1 MNVIQELKKQL
12 LENPENICT
21 LLEEFEFEHITL
33 KRNEI
38 RFARNSEGGQ
48 NIRIRLE
55 NNDYLNVTDY
65 ARSEHCDIVSYIIKV
80 KHTDFRTVLT
90 AIKRILH
97 LSDDWRPQSNK
108 REIFG
113 GVYSRIINK
122 TKPQPKVY
130 NESILNNYL
139 KVGNTRFLKDHLSL
153 ESQRRFEIM
162 YNVETDRIVIPI
174 RNTFGDLCGTKC
186 RRNYDTD
193 NEDDP
198 KYIFEYPC
206 QKSLILYGVYQNYPW
221 LYGSDKIFI
230 FEAEKSVIAADS
242 YGYQNAVSIMGNV
255 LSEYQAKE
263 LLSLNA
269 KEYCFMLDEGLDPEI
284 TYKNTQTLKSLAT
297 MREFKITWFDWRNSL
312 SIGEKESPTDGG
324 KDNFYYILN
333 NEIQDIN
340 ELEEE
345 LAEDEI

>member
-1 MNVIQELKKQL
+1 MIQELKKQL

-21 LLEEFEFEHITL
+21 LLEEFDFAHITL

-38 RFARNSEGGQ
+38 RFARNSDGGP
-48 NIRIRLE
+48 NIRIKLD

-65 ARSEHCDIVSYIIKV
+65 ARSEHCDIVSYIIKE

-206 QKSLILYGVYQNYPW
+206 QTSLILYGAYQNYPW

>member
-1 MNVIQELKKQL
+1 MISELKKQL
-12 LENPENICT
+12 LEDPENICT
-21 LLEEFEFEHITL
+21 LLEEFDFAHITL

-38 RFARNSEGGQ
+38 RFARNSDGGQ
-48 NIRIRLE
+48 NIRIKLE
-55 NNDYLNVTDY
+55 NNNYLNVTDY
-65 ARSEHCDIVSYIIKV
+65 ARSEHCDIVSYIIKE
-80 KHTDFRTVLT
+80 KHTDFRTILT

-113 GVYSRIINK
+113 GIYSRIINK

-130 NESILNNYL
+130 DESILNDYP

-206 QKSLILYGVYQNYPW
+206 QKSLILYGAYQNYPW

-242 YGYQNAVSIMGNV
+242 YGYQNTVSIMGNV

-269 KEYCFMLDEGLDPEI
+269 KEYVFLLDEGLDLGI
-284 TYKNTQTLKSLAT
+284 TFQNAKILKECAA
-297 MREFKITWFDWRNSL
+297 MRDIQISYFDWTESL
-312 SIGEKESPTDGG
+312 SVGEKESPTDSG
-324 KDNFYYILN
+324 KEIFEYII
-333 NEIQDIN
+333 EN
-340 ELEEE
+340 ELVKYE
-345 LAEDEI
+345 

>member
-1 MNVIQELKKQL
+1 MIQELKKQL
-12 LENPENICT
+12 LENPESIRI

-65 ARSEHCDIVSYIIKV
+65 ARSEHCDIVSYIIKE

-90 AIKRILH
+90 AIKKILH

-206 QKSLILYGVYQNYPW
+206 QKSLILYGAYQNYPW

-242 YGYQNAVSIMGNV
+242 YGYQNVVSIMGNV

-284 TYKNTQTLKSLAT
+284 TYKNAQTLKSLAT
-297 MREFKITWFDWRNSL
+297 MRKFKITWFDWRNSL

>member
-1 MNVIQELKKQL
+1 MIVELKKQL

-21 LLEEFEFEHITL
+21 LLEEFEFEHITI

-48 NIRIRLE
+48 NIRIKLE
-55 NNDYLNVTDY
+55 NNNYLNVTDY
-65 ARSEHCDIVSYIIKV
+65 ARSEHCDIVSYIIKE
-80 KHTDFRTVLT
+80 KHTDFKTILT
-90 AIKRILH
+90 AIKKILH

-206 QKSLILYGVYQNYPW
+206 QKSLILYGAYQNYPW

-242 YGYQNAVSIMGNV
+242 YGYQNAVSIMGNI
-255 LSEYQAKE
+255 LSENQAKE

-284 TYKNTQTLKSLAT
+284 TYKNAQTLKSLAT
-297 MREFKITWFDWRNSL
+297 MRKFKITWFDWRNSL

>member
-1 MNVIQELKKQL
+1 MINEILQKLSENPDAIVEL
-12 LENPENICT
+12 LEHYECGKIKVNT
-21 LLEEFEFEHITL
+21 H
-33 KRNEI
+33 EI
-38 RFARNSEGGQ
+38 RFARDDRPESGL
-48 NIRIRLE
+48 NISIRLA
-55 NNDYLNVTDY
+55 NNDACFVKDF
-65 ARSEHCDIVSYIIKV
+65 ARSEANNIVSWLCKEKNV
-80 KHTDFRTVLT
+80 KFKDVLVT
-90 AIKRILH
+90 IKRILH

-113 GVYSRIINK
+113 GIYSRIINK

-153 ESQRRFEIM
+153 ESQHRFEIM

-193 NEDDP
+193 NENDP
-198 KYIFEYPC
+198 KYIFEHPC
-206 QKSLILYGVYQNYPW
+206 QKSLILYGAYQNYPW

-269 KEYCFMLDEGLDPEI
+269 KEYVFLLDEGLDLDI
-284 TYKNTQTLKSLAT
+284 TFQNAKILKECAV
-297 MREFKITWFDWRNSL
+297 MRDIQISYFDWTESL
-312 SIGEKESPTDGG
+312 SVGEKESPTDSG
-324 KDNFYYILN
+324 KEIFEYII
-333 NEIQDIN
+333 EN
-340 ELEEE
+340 ELVKYE
-345 LAEDEI
+345 

>member
-1 MNVIQELKKQL
+1 MLDEILKKL
-12 LENPENICT
+12 SENPEAIVE
-21 LLEEFEFEHITL
+21 LLEHYECGKIKVNTREV
-33 KRNEI
+33 
-38 RFARNSEGGQ
+38 RFARDDRPESGL
-48 NIRIRLE
+48 NISIRLV
-55 NNDYLNVTDY
+55 NNDACFVKDF
-65 ARSEHCDIVSYIIKV
+65 ARSEANNIVSWLCKEKNV
-80 KHTDFRTVLT
+80 KFKDVLVT
-90 AIKRILH
+90 IKRILH

-242 YGYQNAVSIMGNV
+242 YGYQNAVSIMGNT

-269 KEYCFMLDEGLDPEI
+269 KEYIFLLDEGLDLDI
-284 TYKNTQTLKSLAT
+284 TFQNAKILKDCAV
-297 MREFKITWFDWRNSL
+297 MRDIQISYFDWTSSL
-312 SIGEKESPTDGG
+312 SVGEKESPTDGG
-324 KDNFYYILN
+324 RENFKYIIN
-333 NEIQDIN
+333 NELDRI
-340 ELEEE
+340 
-345 LAEDEI
+345 

>member
-1 MNVIQELKKQL
+1 MLDEILKRLSENQEAIVEL
-12 LENPENICT
+12 LEYYECGKIKVNTREV
-21 LLEEFEFEHITL
+21 
-33 KRNEI
+33 
-38 RFARNSEGGQ
+38 RFARDDRPESGL
-48 NIRIRLE
+48 NISIRLV
-55 NNDYLNVTDY
+55 NNDACFVKDF
-65 ARSEHCDIVSYIIKV
+65 ARSEANNIVSWLCKEKNV
-80 KHTDFRTVLT
+80 KFKDVLVT
-90 AIKRILH
+90 IKRILH

-206 QKSLILYGVYQNYPW
+206 QKSLILYGAYQNYPW

-242 YGYQNAVSIMGNV
+242 YGYQNAVSIMGNT

-269 KEYCFMLDEGLDPEI
+269 KEYIFLLDEGLDLDI
-284 TYKNTQTLKSLAT
+284 TFQNAKILKDCAV
-297 MREFKITWFDWRNSL
+297 MRDIQISYFDWTSSL
-312 SIGEKESPTDGG
+312 SVGEKESPTDGG
-324 KDNFYYILN
+324 RENFKYIIN
-333 NEIQDIN
+333 NELDRI
-340 ELEEE
+340 
-345 LAEDEI
+345 

>member
-1 MNVIQELKKQL
+1 MIQELKKQL

-21 LLEEFEFEHITL
+21 LLEEFDFAHITL

-38 RFARNSEGGQ
+38 RFARNSDGGQ
-48 NIRIRLE
+48 NIRIKLE
-55 NNDYLNVTDY
+55 NNNYLNVTDY
-65 ARSEHCDIVSYIIKV
+65 ARSEHCDIVSYIIKE
-80 KHTDFRTVLT
+80 KHTDFRTILT
-90 AIKRILH
+90 AIKRILN

-113 GVYSRIINK
+113 GIYSRIINK

-130 NESILNNYL
+130 DESILNDYP

-206 QKSLILYGVYQNYPW
+206 QKSLILYGAYQNYPW

>member
-1 MNVIQELKKQL
+1 MLDEILKKL
-12 LENPENICT
+12 SENPEAIVE
-21 LLEEFEFEHITL
+21 LLEHYECGKIKVNTREV
-33 KRNEI
+33 
-38 RFARNSEGGQ
+38 RFARDDRPESGL
-48 NIRIRLE
+48 NISIRLV
-55 NNDYLNVTDY
+55 NNDACFVKDF
-65 ARSEHCDIVSYIIKV
+65 ARSEANNIVSWLCKEKNV
-80 KHTDFRTVLT
+80 KFKDVLVT
-90 AIKRILH
+90 IKRILH

-206 QKSLILYGVYQNYPW
+206 QKSLILYGAYQSYPW

-230 FEAEKSVIAADS
+230 FEAEKSVIVADS
-242 YGYQNAVSIMGNV
+242 YGYQNAVSIMGNT

-269 KEYCFMLDEGLDPEI
+269 KEYIFLLDEGLDLDI
-284 TYKNTQTLKSLAT
+284 TFQNAKILKDCAV
-297 MREFKITWFDWRNSL
+297 MRDIQISYFDWTSSL
-312 SIGEKESPTDGG
+312 SVGEKESPTDGG
-324 KDNFYYILN
+324 MENFKYIIN
-333 NEIQDIN
+333 NELDRI
-340 ELEEE
+340 
-345 LAEDEI
+345 

>member
-1 MNVIQELKKQL
+1 
-12 LENPENICT
+12 
-21 LLEEFEFEHITL
+21 
-33 KRNEI
+33 
-38 RFARNSEGGQ
+38 
-48 NIRIRLE
+48 
-55 NNDYLNVTDY
+55 
-65 ARSEHCDIVSYIIKV
+65 
-80 KHTDFRTVLT
+80 
-90 AIKRILH
+90 
-97 LSDDWRPQSNK
+97 
-108 REIFG
+108 
-113 GVYSRIINK
+113 
-122 TKPQPKVY
+122 
-130 NESILNNYL
+130 
-139 KVGNTRFLKDHLSL
+139 
-153 ESQRRFEIM
+153 M

>member
-1 MNVIQELKKQL
+1 MIQELKKQL
-12 LENPENICT
+12 LENPENICI
-21 LLEEFEFEHITL
+21 LLEEFDFAHITL

-38 RFARNSEGGQ
+38 RFARNSDGGQ
-48 NIRIRLE
+48 NIRIKLE
-55 NNDYLNVTDY
+55 NNNYLNVTDY
-65 ARSEHCDIVSYIIKV
+65 ARSEHCDIVSYIIKE
-80 KHTDFRTVLT
+80 KHTDFRTILT

-113 GVYSRIINK
+113 GIYSRIINK

-130 NESILNNYL
+130 DESILNDYP

-206 QKSLILYGVYQNYPW
+206 QKSLILYGAYQNYPW

>member
-1 MNVIQELKKQL
+1 MIAELKKQL
-12 LENPENICT
+12 LEDPENIRT
-21 LLEEFEFEHITL
+21 LLEEFEFEHITI
-33 KRNEI
+33 KRNEV

-55 NNDYLNVTDY
+55 NNNYLNVTDY
-65 ARSEHCDIVSYIIKV
+65 ARSEHCDIVSYIIKE

-242 YGYQNAVSIMGNV
+242 YGYQNTVSIMGNV

>member
-1 MNVIQELKKQL
+1 MIQELKKQL
-12 LENPENICT
+12 LENPESIRT
-21 LLEEFEFEHITL
+21 LLEEFEFEYITL

-65 ARSEHCDIVSYIIKV
+65 ARSEHCDIVSYIIKE

-90 AIKRILH
+90 AIKKILH

-153 ESQRRFEIM
+153 ESQHRFEIM

-206 QKSLILYGVYQNYPW
+206 QKSLILYGAYQNYPW

-242 YGYQNAVSIMGNV
+242 YGYQNAVSIMGNI
-255 LSEYQAKE
+255 LSENQAKE

-284 TYKNTQTLKSLAT
+284 TYKNAQTLKSLAT
-297 MREFKITWFDWRNSL
+297 MRKFKITWFDWRNSL

>member
-1 MNVIQELKKQL
+1 MLDEILKKL
-12 LENPENICT
+12 SENPEAIVE
-21 LLEEFEFEHITL
+21 LLEYYECGKIKVNTREV
-33 KRNEI
+33 
-38 RFARNSEGGQ
+38 RFARDDRPESGL
-48 NIRIRLE
+48 NISIRLV
-55 NNDYLNVTDY
+55 NNDACFVKDF
-65 ARSEHCDIVSYIIKV
+65 ARSEANNIVSWLCKEKNV
-80 KHTDFRTVLT
+80 KFKDVLVT
-90 AIKRILH
+90 IKRILH

-206 QKSLILYGVYQNYPW
+206 QKSLILYGAYQNYPW

-242 YGYQNAVSIMGNV
+242 YGYQNAVSIMGNT

-269 KEYCFMLDEGLDPEI
+269 KEYIFLLDEGLDLDI
-284 TYKNTQTLKSLAT
+284 TFQNAKILKDCAV
-297 MREFKITWFDWRNSL
+297 MRDIQISYFDWTSSL
-312 SIGEKESPTDGG
+312 SVGEKESPTDGG
-324 KDNFYYILN
+324 RENFKYIIN
-333 NEIQDIN
+333 NELDRI
-340 ELEEE
+340 
-345 LAEDEI
+345 

>member
-1 MNVIQELKKQL
+1 MLDEILKKL
-12 LENPENICT
+12 SENPEAIVE
-21 LLEEFEFEHITL
+21 LLEYYECGKIKVNTREV
-33 KRNEI
+33 
-38 RFARNSEGGQ
+38 RFARDDRPKSGL
-48 NIRIRLE
+48 NISIRLI
-55 NNDYLNVTDY
+55 NNDACFVKDY
-65 ARSEHCDIVSYIIKV
+65 ARSEANNIVSWLCKEKNV
-80 KHTDFRTVLT
+80 KFKDVLVT
-90 AIKRILH
+90 IKRILH

-206 QKSLILYGVYQNYPW
+206 QKSLILYGAYQNYPW

-242 YGYQNAVSIMGNV
+242 YGYQNAVSIMGNT

-269 KEYCFMLDEGLDPEI
+269 KEYIFLLDEGLDLDI
-284 TYKNTQTLKSLAT
+284 TFQNAKILKDCAV
-297 MREFKITWFDWRNSL
+297 MRDIQISYFDWTSSL
-312 SIGEKESPTDGG
+312 SVGEKESPTDGG
-324 KDNFYYILN
+324 RENFKYIIN
-333 NEIQDIN
+333 NELDRI
-340 ELEEE
+340 
-345 LAEDEI
+345 

>member
-1 MNVIQELKKQL
+1 MLDEILKKL
-12 LENPENICT
+12 SENPEAIVE
-21 LLEEFEFEHITL
+21 LLEHYECGKIKVNTREV
-33 KRNEI
+33 
-38 RFARNSEGGQ
+38 RFARDDRPESGL
-48 NIRIRLE
+48 NISIRLV
-55 NNDYLNVTDY
+55 NNDACFVKDF
-65 ARSEHCDIVSYIIKV
+65 ARSEANNIVSWLCKEKNV
-80 KHTDFRTVLT
+80 KFKDVLVT
-90 AIKRILH
+90 IKRILH

-206 QKSLILYGVYQNYPW
+206 QKSLILYGAYQNYPW

-242 YGYQNAVSIMGNV
+242 YGYQNAVSIMGNT

-269 KEYCFMLDEGLDPEI
+269 KEYIFLLDEGLDLDI
-284 TYKNTQTLKSLAT
+284 TFQNAKILKDCAV
-297 MREFKITWFDWRNSL
+297 MRDIQISYFDWTSSL
-312 SIGEKESPTDGG
+312 SVGEKESPTDGG
-324 KDNFYYILN
+324 MESFKYIIN
-333 NEIQDIN
+333 NELDRI
-340 ELEEE
+340 
-345 LAEDEI
+345 

>member
-12 LENPENICT
+12 LENPESIRT

-65 ARSEHCDIVSYIIKV
+65 ARSEHCDIVSYIIKE

-90 AIKRILH
+90 AIKKILH

-206 QKSLILYGVYQNYPW
+206 QKSLILYGAYQNYPW

-242 YGYQNAVSIMGNV
+242 YGYQNAVSIMGNI
-255 LSEYQAKE
+255 LSENQAKE

-284 TYKNTQTLKSLAT
+284 TYKNAQTLKSLAT
-297 MREFKITWFDWRNSL
+297 MRKFKITWFDWRNSL

>member
-1 MNVIQELKKQL
+1 MISELKKQL
-12 LENPENICT
+12 LEDPENICT
-21 LLEEFEFEHITL
+21 LLEEFEFEHITI

-48 NIRIRLE
+48 NIRIKLE

-65 ARSEHCDIVSYIIKV
+65 VRSEHCDIVSYIIKE

-90 AIKRILH
+90 AIKKILH

-206 QKSLILYGVYQNYPW
+206 QKSLILYGAYQNYPW

-242 YGYQNAVSIMGNV
+242 YGYQNAVSIMGNI
-255 LSEYQAKE
+255 LSENQAKE

-284 TYKNTQTLKSLAT
+284 TYKNAQTLKSLAT
-297 MREFKITWFDWRNSL
+297 MRKFKITWFDWRNSL

>member
-1 MNVIQELKKQL
+1 MISELKKQL
-12 LENPENICT
+12 LEDPENICT
-21 LLEEFEFEHITL
+21 LLEEFEFEHITI

-38 RFARNSEGGQ
+38 RFARNSDGGQ
-48 NIRIRLE
+48 NIRIKLE
-55 NNDYLNVTDY
+55 NNNYLNVTDY
-65 ARSEHCDIVSYIIKV
+65 ARSEHCDIVSYIIKE
-80 KHTDFRTVLT
+80 KHTDFRTILT
-90 AIKRILH
+90 AIKRILN

>member
-1 MNVIQELKKQL
+1 MIAELKKQL
-12 LENPENICT
+12 LEDPENIRT
-21 LLEEFEFEHITL
+21 LLEEFEFEHITI
-33 KRNEI
+33 KRNEV

-55 NNDYLNVTDY
+55 NNNYLNVTDY
-65 ARSEHCDIVSYIIKV
+65 ARSEHCDIVSYIIKE

-90 AIKRILH
+90 AIKRTLH

>member
-1 MNVIQELKKQL
+1 MIQELKKQL

-21 LLEEFEFEHITL
+21 LLEEFDFAHITL

-38 RFARNSEGGQ
+38 RFARNSDGGQ
-48 NIRIRLE
+48 NIRIKLE
-55 NNDYLNVTDY
+55 NNNYLNVTDY
-65 ARSEHCDIVSYIIKV
+65 ARSEHCDIVSYIIKE
-80 KHTDFRTVLT
+80 KHTDFRTILT

-113 GVYSRIINK
+113 GIYSRIINK

-130 NESILNNYL
+130 DESILNDYP

-206 QKSLILYGVYQNYPW
+206 QKSLILYGAYQNYPW

>member
-1 MNVIQELKKQL
+1 M
-12 LENPENICT
+12 
-21 LLEEFEFEHITL
+21 
-33 KRNEI
+33 
-38 RFARNSEGGQ
+38 
-48 NIRIRLE
+48 
-55 NNDYLNVTDY
+55 
-65 ARSEHCDIVSYIIKV
+65 
-80 KHTDFRTVLT
+80 
-90 AIKRILH
+90 
-97 LSDDWRPQSNK
+97 
-108 REIFG
+108 
-113 GVYSRIINK
+113 
-122 TKPQPKVY
+122 Y

-206 QKSLILYGVYQNYPW
+206 QKSLILYGAYQNYPW

-269 KEYCFMLDEGLDPEI
+269 KEYVFLLDEGLDLGI
-284 TYKNTQTLKSLAT
+284 TFQNAKILKECAV
-297 MREFKITWFDWRNSL
+297 MRDIQISYFDWTESL
-312 SIGEKESPTDGG
+312 SVGEKESPTDSG
-324 KDNFYYILN
+324 KEIFEYII
-333 NEIQDIN
+333 EN
-340 ELEEE
+340 ELVKYE
-345 LAEDEI
+345 

>member
-1 MNVIQELKKQL
+1 MLDEILKRLSENQEAIVEL
-12 LENPENICT
+12 LEYYECGKIKVNTREV
-21 LLEEFEFEHITL
+21 
-33 KRNEI
+33 
-38 RFARNSEGGQ
+38 RFARDDRPESGL
-48 NIRIRLE
+48 NISIRLV
-55 NNDYLNVTDY
+55 NNDSCFVKDF
-65 ARSEHCDIVSYIIKV
+65 ARSEANNIVSWLCKEKNV
-80 KHTDFRTVLT
+80 KFKDVLVT
-90 AIKRILH
+90 IKRILH

-206 QKSLILYGVYQNYPW
+206 QKSLILYGAYQNYPW

-242 YGYQNAVSIMGNV
+242 YGYQNAVSIMGNT

-269 KEYCFMLDEGLDPEI
+269 KEYIFLLDEGLDLDI
-284 TYKNTQTLKSLAT
+284 TFQNAKILKDCAV
-297 MREFKITWFDWRNSL
+297 MRDIQISYFDWTSSL
-312 SIGEKESPTDGG
+312 SVGEKESPTDGG
-324 KDNFYYILN
+324 RENFKYIIN
-333 NEIQDIN
+333 NELDRI
-340 ELEEE
+340 
-345 LAEDEI
+345 

>member
-1 MNVIQELKKQL
+1 MLDEILKKL
-12 LENPENICT
+12 SENPEAIVE
-21 LLEEFEFEHITL
+21 LLEHYECGKIKVNTREV
-33 KRNEI
+33 
-38 RFARNSEGGQ
+38 RFARDDRPESGL
-48 NIRIRLE
+48 NISIRLV
-55 NNDYLNVTDY
+55 NNDACFVKDF
-65 ARSEHCDIVSYIIKV
+65 ARSEANNIVSWLCKEKNV
-80 KHTDFRTVLT
+80 KFKDVLVT
-90 AIKRILH
+90 IKRILH

-206 QKSLILYGVYQNYPW
+206 QKSLILYGAYQNYPW

-230 FEAEKSVIAADS
+230 VEAEKSVIAADS
-242 YGYQNAVSIMGNV
+242 YGYQNAVSIMGNT

-269 KEYCFMLDEGLDPEI
+269 KEYIFLLDEGLDLDI
-284 TYKNTQTLKSLAT
+284 TFQNAKILKDCAV
-297 MREFKITWFDWRNSL
+297 MRDIQISYFDWTSSL
-312 SIGEKESPTDGG
+312 SVGEKESPTDGG
-324 KDNFYYILN
+324 MENFKYIIN
-333 NEIQDIN
+333 NELDRI
-340 ELEEE
+340 
-345 LAEDEI
+345 

>member
-1 MNVIQELKKQL
+1 MLDEILKKL
-12 LENPENICT
+12 SENPEAIVE
-21 LLEEFEFEHITL
+21 LLEHYECGKIKVNTREV
-33 KRNEI
+33 
-38 RFARNSEGGQ
+38 RFARDDRPESGL
-48 NIRIRLE
+48 NISIRLV
-55 NNDYLNVTDY
+55 NNDACFVKDF
-65 ARSEHCDIVSYIIKV
+65 ARSEANNIVSWLCKDKNV
-80 KHTDFRTVLT
+80 KFKDVLVT
-90 AIKRILH
+90 IKRILH

-206 QKSLILYGVYQNYPW
+206 QKSLILYGAYQNYPW

-242 YGYQNAVSIMGNV
+242 YGYQNAVSIMGNT

-269 KEYCFMLDEGLDPEI
+269 KEYIFLLDEGLDLDI
-284 TYKNTQTLKSLAT
+284 TFQNAKILKDCAV
-297 MREFKITWFDWRNSL
+297 MRDIQISYFDWTSSL
-312 SIGEKESPTDGG
+312 SVGEKESPTDGG
-324 KDNFYYILN
+324 RENFKYIIN
-333 NEIQDIN
+333 NELDRI
-340 ELEEE
+340 
-345 LAEDEI
+345 

>member
-1 MNVIQELKKQL
+1 MISELKKQL
-12 LENPENICT
+12 LEDPENICT
-21 LLEEFEFEHITL
+21 LLEEFEFEHITI

-65 ARSEHCDIVSYIIKV
+65 ARSEHCDIVSYIIKE
-80 KHTDFRTVLT
+80 KHTDFRTILT

-139 KVGNTRFLKDHLSL
+139 KVGNTRFLKDNLSL

>member
-1 MNVIQELKKQL
+1 MIQELKKQL

-21 LLEEFEFEHITL
+21 LLEEFDFAHITL

-38 RFARNSEGGQ
+38 RFARNSDGGP
-48 NIRIRLE
+48 NIRIKLE

-65 ARSEHCDIVSYIIKV
+65 ARSEHCDIVSYIIKE

>member
-1 MNVIQELKKQL
+1 MIAELKKQL
-12 LENPENICT
+12 LENPESIRT
-21 LLEEFEFEHITL
+21 LLEEFDFSHITL

-65 ARSEHCDIVSYIIKV
+65 ARSEHCDIVSYIIKE
-80 KHTDFRTVLT
+80 KHTDFRTVLV

-97 LSDDWRPQSNK
+97 LSDDWRPQSK

-113 GVYSRIINK
+113 GIYSRIINK

-130 NESILNNYL
+130 DESILHDYL

-162 YNVETDRIVIPI
+162 YNIETDRIVIPI

-193 NEDDP
+193 NPEDP
-198 KYIFEYPC
+198 KYIYEYPC
-206 QKSLILYGVYQNYPW
+206 QKNLILYGAFQNYQW
-221 LYGSDKIFI
+221 LYGADKIFI
-230 FEAEKSVIAADS
+230 FEAEKSTIAADS
-242 YGYQNAVSIMGNV
+242 YGYRNTVSIMGNT

-269 KEYCFMLDEGLDPEI
+269 KEYVFLLDEGLDLNV
-284 TYKNTQTLKSLAT
+284 TFQNAKMLKDCAA
-297 MREFKITWFDWRNSL
+297 MRDIKISYFDWTESL
-312 SIGEKESPTDGG
+312 EIGDKESPTDSG
-324 KDNFYYILN
+324 KDVFEYIIN
-333 NEIQDIN
+333 NELVEYIKDET
-340 ELEEE
+340 EL
-345 LAEDEI
+345 EDEI

>member
-1 MNVIQELKKQL
+1 MLDEILKKL
-12 LENPENICT
+12 NENPEAIVE
-21 LLEEFEFEHITL
+21 LLEHYECGKIKVNTREV
-33 KRNEI
+33 
-38 RFARNSEGGQ
+38 RFARDDRPESGL
-48 NIRIRLE
+48 NISIRLV
-55 NNDYLNVTDY
+55 NNDACFVKDF
-65 ARSEHCDIVSYIIKV
+65 ARSEANNIVSWLCKEKNV
-80 KHTDFRTVLT
+80 KFKDVLVT
-90 AIKRILH
+90 IKRILH

-206 QKSLILYGVYQNYPW
+206 QKSLILYGAYQNYPW

-242 YGYQNAVSIMGNV
+242 YGYQNAVSIMGNT

-269 KEYCFMLDEGLDPEI
+269 KEYIFLLDEGLDLDI
-284 TYKNTQTLKSLAT
+284 TFQNAKILKDCAV
-297 MREFKITWFDWRNSL
+297 MRDIQISYFDWTSSL
-312 SIGEKESPTDGG
+312 SVGEKESPTDGG
-324 KDNFYYILN
+324 RENFKYIIN
-333 NEIQDIN
+333 NELDRI
-340 ELEEE
+340 
-345 LAEDEI
+345 

>member
-1 MNVIQELKKQL
+1 MIQELKKQL
-12 LENPENICT
+12 LEDPENICT
-21 LLEEFEFEHITL
+21 LLEEFDFAHITL

-38 RFARNSEGGQ
+38 RFARNSDGGQ
-48 NIRIRLE
+48 NIRIKLE
-55 NNDYLNVTDY
+55 NNNYLNVTDY
-65 ARSEHCDIVSYIIKV
+65 ARSEHCDIVSYIIKE
-80 KHTDFRTVLT
+80 KHTDFRTILT

-113 GVYSRIINK
+113 GIYSRIINK

-130 NESILNNYL
+130 DESILNDYP

-206 QKSLILYGVYQNYPW
+206 QKSLILYGAYQNYPW

-345 LAEDEI
+345 FAEDEI

>member
-1 MNVIQELKKQL
+1 MIQELKKQL
-12 LENPENICT
+12 LEDPENIRT
-21 LLEEFEFEHITL
+21 LLEEFEFEHITI

-65 ARSEHCDIVSYIIKV
+65 ARSERCDIVSYIIKE
-80 KHTDFRTVLT
+80 KHTDFRTILT

-113 GVYSRIINK
+113 GIYSRIINK

-130 NESILNNYL
+130 DESILNDYQ

-206 QKSLILYGVYQNYPW
+206 QKSLILYGAYQNYPW
-221 LYGSDKIFI
+221 LYGADKIFI

>member
-1 MNVIQELKKQL
+1 MISELKKQL
-12 LENPENICT
+12 LEDPENICT
-21 LLEEFEFEHITL
+21 LLEEFEFEHITI

-38 RFARNSEGGQ
+38 RFARNSEGGH
-48 NIRIRLE
+48 NIRIKLE

-65 ARSEHCDIVSYIIKV
+65 ARSEHCDIVSYIIKE

-113 GVYSRIINK
+113 GIYSRIINK

-130 NESILNNYL
+130 DESILNNYL

>member
-1 MNVIQELKKQL
+1 MLDEILKKL
-12 LENPENICT
+12 SENPEAIVE
-21 LLEEFEFEHITL
+21 LLEHYECGKIKVNTREV
-33 KRNEI
+33 
-38 RFARNSEGGQ
+38 RFARDDRPESGL
-48 NIRIRLE
+48 NISIRLV
-55 NNDYLNVTDY
+55 NNDACFVKDF
-65 ARSEHCDIVSYIIKV
+65 ARSEANNIVSWLCKEKNV
-80 KHTDFRTVLT
+80 KFKAVLVT
-90 AIKRILH
+90 IKRILH

-162 YNVETDRIVIPI
+162 YNVETDIIVIPI

-206 QKSLILYGVYQNYPW
+206 QKSLILYGAYQNYPW

-242 YGYQNAVSIMGNV
+242 YGYQNAVSIMGNT

-269 KEYCFMLDEGLDPEI
+269 KEYIFLLDEGLDLDI
-284 TYKNTQTLKSLAT
+284 TFQNAKILKDCAV
-297 MREFKITWFDWRNSL
+297 MRDIQISYFDWTSSL
-312 SIGEKESPTDGG
+312 SVGEKESPTDGG
-324 KDNFYYILN
+324 RENFKYIIN
-333 NEIQDIN
+333 NELDRI
-340 ELEEE
+340 
-345 LAEDEI
+345 

>member
-1 MNVIQELKKQL
+1 MIQELKKQL
-12 LENPENICT
+12 LENPESIHA

-65 ARSEHCDIVSYIIKV
+65 ARSEHCDIVSYIIKE

-90 AIKRILH
+90 AIKKILH

-113 GVYSRIINK
+113 GVFSRIINK

-206 QKSLILYGVYQNYPW
+206 QKSLILYGAYQNYPW

-242 YGYQNAVSIMGNV
+242 YGYQNAVSIMGNI
-255 LSEYQAKE
+255 LSENQAKE

-284 TYKNTQTLKSLAT
+284 TYKNAQTLKSLAT
-297 MREFKITWFDWRNSL
+297 MRKFKITWFDWRNSL